1 MATLINGDGNPAVYA
16 AQDADLLSGAI
27 TNNKTVI
34 LDVGEKFS
42 ADVLSSS
49 VIEVHDGVILTKEGR
64 RIQLDQNAVDLFEFP
79 AGAQGVVSW
88 YYIGYKLEIDE
99 DSHQICSTFVQKM
112 DTEGDTIPEGSF
124 RDGDQEVYISLYH
137 VQQDTLG
144 VLTPTL
150 VLTENMTMIDVLDN
164 LIGSASDLPDPT
176 KTVTKNIDQINS
188 DLTNKLD
195 KSWISRG
202 NAPGNVGV
210 SFGGEF
216 TDIYIKVNYSSDYM
230 FSMFIP
236 KISTSSI
243 YYFYREGDTHNLCR
257 IGIKQDGAY
266 VSDLYL
272 DDGNVN
278 LNANCTIEVFTR
290 QNSDLTDT
298 LLYDTQTFTPE
309 NYGNLYHNAKITR
322 HGNTCML
329 EIHGFKT
336 LAQNYDNTV
345 FVGGSVREDLRPKQD
360 TTFTLFDPS
369 GTAYR
374 LVLYANGGLKVYM
387 YNNGSGY
394 QNNLIDFVCY
404 VI

>member
-1 MATLINGDGNPAVYA
+1 MATLINGDGNQAVYA

-112 DTEGDTIPEGSF
+112 DSEGDTIPEGSF

-188 DLTNKLD
+188 DLTAQEVKSVLLTSLISCRAADSQTVGYRTTGAESINIRNITGFPLD
-195 KSWISRG
+195 KTILGYSVEYA
-202 NAPGNVGV
+202 NLHQHPVNVICFV
-210 SFGGEF
+210 N
-216 TDIYIKVNYSSDYM
+216 IYSNI
-230 FSMFIP
+230 
-236 KISTSSI
+236 I
-243 YYFYREGDTHNLCR
+243 Y
-257 IGIKQDGAY
+257 
-266 VSDLYL
+266 
-272 DDGNVN
+272 
-278 LNANCTIEVFTR
+278 ANSV
-290 QNSDLTDT
+290 
-298 LLYDTQTFTPE
+298 
-309 NYGNLYHNAKITR
+309 
-322 HGNTCML
+322 
-329 EIHGFKT
+329 
-336 LAQNYDNTV
+336 
-345 FVGGSVREDLRPKQD
+345 VGGDV
-360 TTFTLFDPS
+360 
-369 GTAYR
+369 
-374 LVLYANGGLKVYM
+374 
-387 YNNGSGY
+387 
-394 QNNLIDFVCY
+394 DFGIRVFY
-404 VI
+404 KD

>member
-99 DSHQICSTFVQKM
+99 DSHQVCSTFVQKM

-124 RDGDQEVYISLYH
+124 RDGDSEVYISLYH

-188 DLTNKLD
+188 DLSAIVNESAGHITTGSTHTTIYNEQVVYNK
-195 KSWISRG
+195 IM
-202 NAPGNVGV
+202 AHAYINVT
-210 SFGGEF
+210 FDALAEGGYWLMIVPDA
-216 TDIYIKVNYSSDYM
+216 TKPTVAQRVVGIHSTTHKPYM
-230 FSMFIP
+230 FNIRADG
-236 KISTSSI
+236 KIENYEAI
-243 YYFYREGDTHNLCR
+243 AQGNYYFD
-257 IGIKQDGAY
+257 
-266 VSDLYL
+266 
-272 DDGNVN
+272 
-278 LNANCTIEVFTR
+278 
-290 QNSDLTDT
+290 
-298 LLYDTQTFTPE
+298 
-309 NYGNLYHNAKITR
+309 ITW
-322 HGNTCML
+322 
-329 EIHGFKT
+329 I
-336 LAQNYDNTV
+336 
-345 FVGGSVREDLRPKQD
+345 
-360 TTFTLFDPS
+360 
-369 GTAYR
+369 
-374 LVLYANGGLKVYM
+374 
-387 YNNGSGY
+387 
-394 QNNLIDFVCY
+394 I
-404 VI
+404 

>member
-112 DTEGDTIPEGSF
+112 DSEGDTIPEGSF

-150 VLTENMTMIDVLDN
+150 VLTENMTMIDVLGN
-164 LIGSASDLPDPT
+164 LIGSASDLPDST
-176 KTVTKNIDQINS
+176 KTITKNIDQINS
-188 DLTNKLD
+188 DLTINAEKTLSLTTYQYESIEPANNFTPNKSGIYRIKLYYHND
-195 KSWISRG
+195 EPLELR
-202 NAPGNVGV
+202 VG
-210 SFGGEF
+210 
-216 TDIYIKVNYSSDYM
+216 TTSDYRN
-230 FSMFIP
+230 SEYIVNQP
-236 KISTSSI
+236 A
-243 YYFYREGDTHNLCR
+243 GNLGSLNLIC
-257 IGIKQDGAY
+257 
-266 VSDLYL
+266 YL
-272 DDGNVN
+272 DAGASYSIGTKYASGGFIDN
-278 LNANCTIEVFTR
+278 NA
-290 QNSDLTDT
+290 
-298 LLYDTQTFTPE
+298 
-309 NYGNLYHNAKITR
+309 
-322 HGNTCML
+322 
-329 EIHGFKT
+329 GFI
-336 LAQNYDNTV
+336 Q
-345 FVGGSVREDLRPKQD
+345 
-360 TTFTLFDPS
+360 
-369 GTAYR
+369 R
-374 LVLYANGGLKVYM
+374 LI
-387 YNNGSGY
+387 S
-394 QNNLIDFVCY
+394 IS
-404 VI
+404 

>member
-1 MATLINGDGNPAVYA
+1 MATLINGDGNQAVYA

-112 DTEGDTIPEGSF
+112 DSEGDTIPEGSF
-124 RDGDQEVYISLYH
+124 REGDQEVYISLYH

-188 DLTNKLD
+188 DLCYKAGDTIYLNDVLCFGQ
-195 KSWISRG
+195 IG
-202 NAPGNVGV
+202 NASTKFRIMCPLKKSIKNLTITENLTLIDVCSNGSFIILNPIPNHTSLITNNGDCV
-210 SFGGEF
+210 SMEITFASAP
-216 TDIYIKVNYSSDYM
+216 V
-230 FSMFIP
+230 
-236 KISTSSI
+236 STS
-243 YYFYREGDTHNLCR
+243 
-257 IGIKQDGAY
+257 
-266 VSDLYL
+266 
-272 DDGNVN
+272 
-278 LNANCTIEVFTR
+278 LNDHAAIFR
-290 QNSDLTDT
+290 L
-298 LLYDTQTFTPE
+298 
-309 NYGNLYHNAKITR
+309 
-322 HGNTCML
+322 
-329 EIHGFKT
+329 
-336 LAQNYDNTV
+336 
-345 FVGGSVREDLRPKQD
+345 
-360 TTFTLFDPS
+360 S
-369 GTAYR
+369 GT
-374 LVLYANGGLKVYM
+374 LHV
-387 YNNGSGY
+387 S
-394 QNNLIDFVCY
+394 
-404 VI
+404 

>member
-112 DTEGDTIPEGSF
+112 DSEDDTIPEGSF
-124 RDGDQEVYISLYH
+124 KDGDQEVYISLYH

-150 VLTENMTMIDVLDN
+150 ALTENMTMIDVLDN

-176 KTVTKNIDQINS
+176 KTITKNIDQINS
-188 DLTNKLD
+188 DLNAIPTDGSIKTVIWQDSNIQANL
-195 KSWISRG
+195 SRSVPFIMPEDG
-202 NAPGNVGV
+202 YVVVRAGAANNFNMTMLTLVITINNSIRVAEILLEEPYAEATLTSPYLKKNTPV
-210 SFGGEF
+210 S
-216 TDIYIKVNYSSDYM
+216 
-230 FSMFIP
+230 
-236 KISTSSI
+236 
-243 YYFYREGDTHNLCR
+243 
-257 IGIKQDGAY
+257 
-266 VSDLYL
+266 
-272 DDGNVN
+272 
-278 LNANCTIEVFTR
+278 IEVIMSANSWSYETR
-290 QNSDLTDT
+290 
-298 LLYDTQTFTPE
+298 
-309 NYGNLYHNAKITR
+309 GI
-322 HGNTCML
+322 
-329 EIHGFKT
+329 
-336 LAQNYDNTV
+336 
-345 FVGGSVREDLRPKQD
+345 
-360 TTFTLFDPS
+360 
-369 GTAYR
+369 
-374 LVLYANGGLKVYM
+374 
-387 YNNGSGY
+387 
-394 QNNLIDFVCY
+394 IDF
-404 VI
+404 III

>member
-112 DTEGDTIPEGSF
+112 DSEGDTIPEGSF
-124 RDGDQEVYISLYH
+124 RDGDSEVYISLYH

-188 DLTNKLD
+188 DLTEVGYTNCGSGSYASMFLVKYNKHLSALKVRLALNSD
-195 KSWISRG
+195 TS
-202 NAPGNVGV
+202 
-210 SFGGEF
+210 
-216 TDIYIKVNYSSDYM
+216 IYIPAYSLSAVVAQLPDGAKPSSNIIVTVHGREANLTEVPLSIYIYTSGEVRINNASNVNYYIIDV
-230 FSMFIP
+230 
-236 KISTSSI
+236 
-243 YYFYREGDTHNLCR
+243 E
-257 IGIKQDGAY
+257 A
-266 VSDLYL
+266 DL
-272 DDGNVN
+272 
-278 LNANCTIEVFTR
+278 IFM
-290 QNSDLTDT
+290 S
-298 LLYDTQTFTPE
+298 
-309 NYGNLYHNAKITR
+309 
-322 HGNTCML
+322 
-329 EIHGFKT
+329 
-336 LAQNYDNTV
+336 
-345 FVGGSVREDLRPKQD
+345 
-360 TTFTLFDPS
+360 
-369 GTAYR
+369 
-374 LVLYANGGLKVYM
+374 
-387 YNNGSGY
+387 
-394 QNNLIDFVCY
+394 
-404 VI
+404 

>member
-1 MATLINGDGNPAVYA
+1 MATLINGDGNQAVYA

-112 DTEGDTIPEGSF
+112 DSEGDTIPEGSF

-150 VLTENMTMIDVLDN
+150 VLTEFMTATDILDN

-188 DLTNKLD
+188 DLSVTNNIAVTA
-195 KSWISRG
+195 KSVTDHVKHVSFNGTFSGG
-202 NAPGNVGV
+202 NAADLALSGVLPFTLGAEYVPIQGV
-210 SFGGEF
+210 SQ
-216 TDIYIKVNYSSDYM
+216 
-230 FSMFIP
+230 
-236 KISTSSI
+236 ST
-243 YYFYREGDTHNLCR
+243 G
-257 IGIKQDGAY
+257 
-266 VSDLYL
+266 
-272 DDGNVN
+272 
-278 LNANCTIEVFTR
+278 
-290 QNSDLTDT
+290 
-298 LLYDTQTFTPE
+298 
-309 NYGNLYHNAKITR
+309 
-322 HGNTCML
+322 
-329 EIHGFKT
+329 
-336 LAQNYDNTV
+336 QNYNFYFQKSDNTLHYAETV
-345 FVGGSVREDLRPKQD
+345 PAGNYF
-360 TTFTLFDPS
+360 FD
-369 GTAYR
+369 
-374 LVLYANGGLKVYM
+374 M
-387 YNNGSGY
+387 
-394 QNNLIDFVCY
+394 
-404 VI
+404 VIYSA

>member
-112 DTEGDTIPEGSF
+112 DSEDDTIPEGSF

-144 VLTPTL
+144 LLTPTL
-150 VLTENMTMIDVLDN
+150 ALTENMTMIDVLDN

-176 KTVTKNIDQINS
+176 KTITKNIDQIDS
-188 DLTNKLD
+188 DLSNIMRWND
-195 KSWISRG
+195 
-202 NAPGNVGV
+202 
-210 SFGGEF
+210 
-216 TDIYIKVNYSSDYM
+216 
-230 FSMFIP
+230 
-236 KISTSSI
+236 TS
-243 YYFYREGDTHNLCR
+243 
-257 IGIKQDGAY
+257 A
-266 VSDLYL
+266 V
-272 DDGNVN
+272 
-278 LNANCTIEVFTR
+278 A
-290 QNSDLTDT
+290 LTDNGNT
-298 LLYDTQTFTPE
+298 TFTPAKDGFVLIRAYKTQVS
-309 NYGNLYHNAKITR
+309 NYPCYILSASAGLQQWVLKEASEIGSFSCLIPVKANCLYTIASFNIGTS
-322 HGNTCML
+322 
-329 EIHGFKT
+329 
-336 LAQNYDNTV
+336 
-345 FVGGSVREDLRPKQD
+345 GGYK
-360 TTFTLFDPS
+360 LF
-369 GTAYR
+369 YI
-374 LVLYANGGLKVYM
+374 
-387 YNNGSGY
+387 NN
-394 QNNLIDFVCY
+394 
-404 VI
+404 

>member
-1 MATLINGDGNPAVYA
+1 MATLINGDGNQAVYA

-112 DTEGDTIPEGSF
+112 DSEGDTIPEGSF

-188 DLTNKLD
+188 DLSFLASSTLT
-195 KSWISRG
+195 IIG
-202 NAPGNVGV
+202 QVGNVFWNSVEYGKHV
-210 SFGGEF
+210 ARA
-216 TDIYIKVNYSSDYM
+216 YISANLIQSDAAG
-230 FSMFIP
+230 
-236 KISTSSI
+236 
-243 YYFYREGDTHNLCR
+243 YYFFQVPNATKPTSVQPI
-257 IGIKQDGAY
+257 IGINRNDGIARQFTIGT
-266 VSDLYL
+266 
-272 DDGNVN
+272 DGV
-278 LNANCTIEVFTR
+278 IR
-290 QNSDLTDT
+290 NSEGIPAGVYYFEMTW
-298 LLYDTQTFTPE
+298 
-309 NYGNLYHNAKITR
+309 
-322 HGNTCML
+322 
-329 EIHGFKT
+329 
-336 LAQNYDNTV
+336 
-345 FVGGSVREDLRPKQD
+345 
-360 TTFTLFDPS
+360 LF
-369 GTAYR
+369 
-374 LVLYANGGLKVYM
+374 
-387 YNNGSGY
+387 
-394 QNNLIDFVCY
+394 
-404 VI
+404 

>member
-1 MATLINGDGNPAVYA
+1 MATLINGDGNQAVYA

-99 DSHQICSTFVQKM
+99 DSYQICSTFVQKM
-112 DTEGDTIPEGSF
+112 DSEGDTIPEGSF
-124 RDGDQEVYISLYH
+124 RDGDQEIYISLYH

-188 DLTNKLD
+188 DLSD
-195 KSWISRG
+195 KASKTWVLAGISDIDSVVIP
-202 NAPGNVGV
+202 NDANEVLLEYIGV
-210 SFGGEF
+210 KSGYTYHVSSHLSADLLSRYSAKIDYAGSNQTQATANIINRVVSMTSF
-216 TDIYIKVNYSSDYM
+216 
-230 FSMFIP
+230 
-236 KISTSSI
+236 
-243 YYFYREGDTHNLCR
+243 
-257 IGIKQDGAY
+257 
-266 VSDLYL
+266 
-272 DDGNVN
+272 
-278 LNANCTIEVFTR
+278 TIEGSPADSR
-290 QNSDLTDT
+290 AL
-298 LLYDTQTFTPE
+298 
-309 NYGNLYHNAKITR
+309 
-322 HGNTCML
+322 
-329 EIHGFKT
+329 
-336 LAQNYDNTV
+336 
-345 FVGGSVREDLRPKQD
+345 FVY
-360 TTFTLFDPS
+360 
-369 GTAYR
+369 YR
-374 LVLYANGGLKVYM
+374 
-387 YNNGSGY
+387 
-394 QNNLIDFVCY
+394 
-404 VI
+404 

>member
-1 MATLINGDGNPAVYA
+1 MATLINGDGNQAVYA
-16 AQDADLLSGAI
+16 AQDADMLSGAI

-49 VIEVHDGVILTKEGR
+49 IIEVHDGVILTKEGR

-112 DTEGDTIPEGSF
+112 DSEGDTIPEGSF

-188 DLTNKLD
+188 DLTITHTTINLTNLH
-195 KSWISRG
+195 SLVT
-202 NAPGNVGV
+202 NASVIETTSGNVHELK
-210 SFGGEF
+210 F
-216 TDIYIKVNYSSDYM
+216 DISISGALAKNY
-230 FSMFIP
+230 
-236 KISTSSI
+236 
-243 YYFYREGDTHNLCR
+243 
-257 IGIKQDGAY
+257 
-266 VSDLYL
+266 
-272 DDGNVN
+272 
-278 LNANCTIEVFTR
+278 
-290 QNSDLTDT
+290 
-298 LLYDTQTFTPE
+298 
-309 NYGNLYHNAKITR
+309 
-322 HGNTCML
+322 
-329 EIHGFKT
+329 
-336 LAQNYDNTV
+336 
-345 FVGGSVREDLRPKQD
+345 
-360 TTFTLFDPS
+360 TLFDLVDADLPS
-369 GTAYR
+369 SYTKVGTIDALGLQNVNIFVLGTGEVKLADNTTNATR
-374 LVLYANGGLKVYM
+374 LIGTVTY
-387 YNNGSGY
+387 
-394 QNNLIDFVCY
+394 ID
-404 VI
+404 

>member
-1 MATLINGDGNPAVYA
+1 MATLINGDGNQAVYA

-112 DTEGDTIPEGSF
+112 DSEGDTIPEGSF

-164 LIGSASDLPDPT
+164 LIGSASDLP
-176 KTVTKNIDQINS
+176 IRRRQSRRI
-188 DLTNKLD
+188 LT
-195 KSWISRG
+195 R
-202 NAPGNVGV
+202 
-210 SFGGEF
+210 
-216 TDIYIKVNYSSDYM
+216 
-230 FSMFIP
+230 
-236 KISTSSI
+236 
-243 YYFYREGDTHNLCR
+243 
-257 IGIKQDGAY
+257 
-266 VSDLYL
+266 
-272 DDGNVN
+272 
-278 LNANCTIEVFTR
+278 
-290 QNSDLTDT
+290 
-298 LLYDTQTFTPE
+298 
-309 NYGNLYHNAKITR
+309 
-322 HGNTCML
+322 
-329 EIHGFKT
+329 
-336 LAQNYDNTV
+336 
-345 FVGGSVREDLRPKQD
+345 
-360 TTFTLFDPS
+360 
-369 GTAYR
+369 
-374 LVLYANGGLKVYM
+374 
-387 YNNGSGY
+387 
-394 QNNLIDFVCY
+394 
-404 VI
+404 

>member
-1 MATLINGDGNPAVYA
+1 MATLINGDGNQAVYA

-88 YYIGYKLEIDE
+88 YYMGYKLETDE

-150 VLTENMTMIDVLDN
+150 ALTENMTMIDVLDN

-176 KTVTKNIDQINS
+176 KTITKNIDQINS
-188 DLTNKLD
+188 DLSVTNNIAVD
-195 KSWISRG
+195 AKS
-202 NAPGNVGV
+202 V
-210 SFGGEF
+210 
-216 TDIYIKVNYSSDYM
+216 TDHVKHVIFN
-230 FSMFIP
+230 
-236 KISTSSI
+236 
-243 YYFYREGDTHNLCR
+243 
-257 IGIKQDGAY
+257 
-266 VSDLYL
+266 
-272 DDGNVN
+272 
-278 LNANCTIEVFTR
+278 
-290 QNSDLTDT
+290 
-298 LLYDTQTFTPE
+298 
-309 NYGNLYHNAKITR
+309 GNL
-322 HGNTCML
+322 
-329 EIHGFKT
+329 
-336 LAQNYDNTV
+336 
-345 FVGGSVREDLRPKQD
+345 VGGSATQIAINTVLPSESMPMSTYTSIQGVNQNDGSVHNFYIQKSDNTLRYAETVSAGHYYFDL
-360 TTFTLFDPS
+360 L
-369 GTAYR
+369 
-374 LVLYANGGLKVYM
+374 LY
-387 YNNGSGY
+387 SS
-394 QNNLIDFVCY
+394 
-404 VI
+404 

>member
-16 AQDADLLSGAI
+16 EQDADLLSGAI

-112 DTEGDTIPEGSF
+112 DSEADTIPEGSF

-164 LIGSASDLPDPT
+164 LIGSASDLPDST
-176 KTVTKNIDQINS
+176 KTITKNIDQINS
-188 DLTNKLD
+188 DLF
-195 KSWISRG
+195 SFESIF
-202 NAPGNVGV
+202 
-210 SFGGEF
+210 SFGN
-216 TDIYIKVNYSSDYM
+216 ISKVNYAWINTIGNQMLEMKLTTDNLNDKLLIQYKYDGSLSFWVTNDNEQTWSNIWTINNRVKHVI
-230 FSMFIP
+230 FNASLAGGSATQIAINSVLP
-236 KISTSSI
+236 AESTPMSI
-243 YYFYREGDTHNLCR
+243 YTPIQGVSQNDGTVRNFY
-257 IGIKQDGAY
+257 IQK
-266 VSDLYL
+266 S
-272 DDGNVN
+272 
-278 LNANCTIEVFTR
+278 
-290 QNSDLTDT
+290 
-298 LLYDTQTFTPE
+298 
-309 NYGNLYHNAKITR
+309 
-322 HGNTCML
+322 
-329 EIHGFKT
+329 
-336 LAQNYDNTV
+336 DNT
-345 FVGGSVREDLRPKQD
+345 LRYAETVPAG
-360 TTFTLFDPS
+360 TYYFD
-369 GTAYR
+369 
-374 LVLYANGGLKVYM
+374 M
-387 YNNGSGY
+387 
-394 QNNLIDFVCY
+394 
-404 VI
+404 VIYSA

>member
-42 ADVLSSS
+42 ANVLSSS

-112 DTEGDTIPEGSF
+112 DSEADTIPEGSF
-124 RDGDQEVYISLYH
+124 REGDQEVYISLYH

-144 VLTPTL
+144 VLTTTL
-150 VLTENMTMIDVLDN
+150 ALTENMTMIDVLDN

-176 KTVTKNIDQINS
+176 NTITKNIDQINS

-195 KSWISRG
+195 KAWISRG
-202 NAPGNVGV
+202 SASGNAGV
-210 SFGGEF
+210 SFGGAF
-216 TDIYIKVNYSSDYM
+216 TDIFIKVNYSSDYM

-236 KISTSSI
+236 KIATSSI
-243 YYFYREGDTHNLCR
+243 YYFYREGDLHNLCR

-266 VSDLYL
+266 ISDLYL
-272 DDGNVN
+272 DDGDVN

-290 QNSDLTDT
+290 
-298 LLYDTQTFTPE
+298 
-309 NYGNLYHNAKITR
+309 
-322 HGNTCML
+322 
-329 EIHGFKT
+329 
-336 LAQNYDNTV
+336 
-345 FVGGSVREDLRPKQD
+345 
-360 TTFTLFDPS
+360 
-369 GTAYR
+369 
-374 LVLYANGGLKVYM
+374 
-387 YNNGSGY
+387 
-394 QNNLIDFVCY
+394 
-404 VI
+404 

>member
-150 VLTENMTMIDVLDN
+150 ALTENMTMIDVLDN

-176 KTVTKNIDQINS
+176 KTITKNIDQMNS
-188 DLTNKLD
+188 DLTEL
-195 KSWISRG
+195 S
-202 NAPGNVGV
+202 
-210 SFGGEF
+210 
-216 TDIYIKVNYSSDYM
+216 
-230 FSMFIP
+230 
-236 KISTSSI
+236 
-243 YYFYREGDTHNLCR
+243 
-257 IGIKQDGAY
+257 AY
-266 VSDLYL
+266 
-272 DDGNVN
+272 
-278 LNANCTIEVFTR
+278 E
-290 QNSDLTDT
+290 
-298 LLYDTQTFTPE
+298 TQTFDPE
-309 NYGNLYHNAKITR
+309 IYGDLYHHARITR
-322 HGNTCML
+322 HGNVCMI
-329 EIHGFKT
+329 EFHGFKT
-336 LAQNYDNTV
+336 MLQNYENTV
-345 FVGGSVREDLRPKQD
+345 FGAGAIRESLRPHDDTIFTIFD
-360 TTFTLFDPS
+360 TT

-374 LVLYANGGLKVYM
+374 VKITPAGGLTVYM
-387 YNNGSGY
+387 YSGGSGD
-394 QNNLIDFVCY
+394 QLNVVDFLCY

>member
-1 MATLINGDGNPAVYA
+1 MATLINGDGNQAVYA

-112 DTEGDTIPEGSF
+112 DSEGDTIPEGSF

-188 DLTNKLD
+188 DLTKRIEFNNYD
-195 KSWISRG
+195 Q
-202 NAPGNVGV
+202 
-210 SFGGEF
+210 SFVQWNG
-216 TDIYIKVNYSSDYM
+216 SDNT
-230 FSMFIP
+230 FNWLFRLIATNQFFAL
-236 KISTSSI
+236 KIS
-243 YYFYREGDTHNLCR
+243 YNGLEYV
-257 IGIKQDGAY
+257 
-266 VSDLYL
+266 VSD
-272 DDGNVN
+272 DGGQTWRTLWTNNKAIAPTLIKENKVIQCDAVYVPAYTYTATKKTVISLSVKGSWGN
-278 LNANCTIEVFTR
+278 GICEGIRFKIDGTVRQACEENNIPNASYSTVLEAGQSIQVDVKY
-290 QNSDLTDT
+290 S
-298 LLYDTQTFTPE
+298 
-309 NYGNLYHNAKITR
+309 NYTMN
-322 HGNTCML
+322 
-329 EIHGFKT
+329 EIIIDGFA
-336 LAQNYDNTV
+336 LQ
-345 FVGGSVREDLRPKQD
+345 
-360 TTFTLFDPS
+360 
-369 GTAYR
+369 
-374 LVLYANGGLKVYM
+374 
-387 YNNGSGY
+387 
-394 QNNLIDFVCY
+394 IW
-404 VI
+404 